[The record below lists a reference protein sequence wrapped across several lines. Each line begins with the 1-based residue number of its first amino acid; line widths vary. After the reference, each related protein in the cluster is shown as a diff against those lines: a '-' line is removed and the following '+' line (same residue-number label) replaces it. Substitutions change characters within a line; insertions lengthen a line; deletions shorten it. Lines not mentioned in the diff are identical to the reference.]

1 MPWRSFHYL
10 GYLLPIYVAVKMII
24 FTFASQETFISK
36 VFWLNLTWTEAA
48 NGDARCLCDLAKSHE
63 IPITFKKRR
72 ETQQQYQFSSKPQ
85 NTFSVAR
92 KLHRRAG
99 FRVFRKKMKI
109 ENSSI
114 LDSIKAAASQSDD
127 LRPEIIRNL
136 VEHLVVAEDDWLSI
150 YVLCKYFCKLT
161 F

>member
-1 MPWRSFHYL
+1 MEMRDVYVTLPSL
-10 GYLLPIYVAVKMII
+10 TKSLL
-24 FTFASQETFISK
+24 
-36 VFWLNLTWTEAA
+36 LL
-48 NGDARCLCDLAKSHE
+48 
-63 IPITFKKRR
+63 KKRR

-136 VEHLVVAEDDWLSI
+136 VEHLVVAEDD
-150 YVLCKYFCKLT
+150 
-161 F
+161 